1 MRPRASW
8 EDGLAVDRG
17 QMDDTGASTDSHG
30 YAGRIC
36 VLRPDCVGTEAV
48 APVHATILLS
58 LFPFS
63 VFGRS
68 VDVIITSNRMDYGHK
83 RADAALGGKCEITSQ
98 LMAIDR
104 RCVCVC
110 VCG

>member
-1 MRPRASW
+1 MQLTCLPCVPELPGRT
-8 EDGLAVDRG
+8 GLAVDRG

-30 YAGRIC
+30 YAGRNLC
-36 VLRPDCVGTEAV
+36 VAARLCECTEAV

-68 VDVIITSNRMDYGHK
+68 VDVIYYFKQNGLWT
-83 RADAALGGKCEITSQ
+83 
-98 LMAIDR
+98 
-104 RCVCVC
+104 
-110 VCG
+110 